1 MSQNLHY
8 GTNHT
13 CTYRHTTGWWTPGDV
28 LMRFVRQMAQE
39 VHAWIERSRQRRA
52 LQDLDDH
59 LLNDVGLSRDEA
71 KRECAKL
78 FWQTYSRR
86 HLK

>member
-13 CTYRHTTGWWTPGDV
+13 CTYPHATGSWSPGDDM
-28 LMRFVRQMAQE
+28 MRLVRQMAHE
-39 VHAWIERSRQRRA
+39 VHGWIERSRQRRA

-59 LLNDVGLSRDEA
+59 PLNDIGLSRDEA
-71 KRECAKL
+71 RRECAKL
-78 FWQTYSRR
+78 FWRTYAQR